1 MERSSK
7 KRAVIVGL
15 FIFLGVIIFALAIL
29 TLGGQKKTF
38 SKSISVKAVFDDV
51 NGLQKGNNVWFSGV
65 KIGTVRK
72 IFFLSNQEVE
82 VDLNI
87 DESSTEYIRK
97 DAKAKISTDGL
108 IGNKIVVIYS
118 GSMKS
123 GPVEEGDM
131 LGVEKAVGTEEM
143 MTTLQTNNRNLL
155 DITGD
160 IKVISARIK
169 NGEGTLGR
177 LSADDNLALSLEST
191 LKTLQSASQ
200 NMERISDDFKKFSS
214 HLDDKGTLAYELAND
229 TSTFRSLKTSVDQMQ
244 KITTSANA
252 LIAGLNTS
260 LNDKTTPAGLLF
272 HDQETAATIKSTIKN
287 LEKGSVTLN
296 EDLEALQH
304 NFLLRKYFK
313 KQKKDSTKGK

>member
-15 FIFLGVIIFALAIL
+15 FIFLGVIIFAFAIL

-38 SKSISVKAVFDDV
+38 SRSISVKAVFDDV

-65 KIGTVRK
+65 KIGTVKR
-72 IFFLSNQEVE
+72 IFFLSNKEVE

-123 GPVEEGDM
+123 GPVQEGDM
-131 LGVEKAVGTEEM
+131 LGVEKTVGTEEM
-143 MTTLQTNNRNLL
+143 MTTLQSNNTNLL

-169 NGEGTLGR
+169 NGEGTLGK
-177 LSADDNLALSLEST
+177 LSADETIALSLEST
-191 LKTLQSASQ
+191 LKTLQSASENIQ
-200 NMERISDDFKKFSS
+200 RISSDFNKFSS
-214 HLDDKGTLAYELAND
+214 RLDDKGTLAYELAND
-229 TSTFRSLKTSVDQMQ
+229 TSTFRSLKASVAQMQ
-244 KITTSANA
+244 KITTSANE
-252 LIAGLNTS
+252 LITGLNTG

-272 HDQETAATIKSTIKN
+272 HDQETATTIKNTIKN
-287 LEKGSVTLN
+287 LETGSVTLN
-296 EDLEALQH
+296 QDLEALQH
-304 NFLLRKYFK
+304 NFLFRKYFK
-313 KQKKDSTKGK
+313 KQKRDSAKAK